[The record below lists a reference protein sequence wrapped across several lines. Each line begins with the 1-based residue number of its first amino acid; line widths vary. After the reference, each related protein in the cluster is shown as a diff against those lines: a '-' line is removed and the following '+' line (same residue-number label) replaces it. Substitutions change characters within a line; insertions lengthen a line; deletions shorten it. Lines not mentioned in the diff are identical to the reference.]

1 MVGSRYLE
9 WLQHA
14 MNVLVGIFQ
23 RYGFA
28 AIVSKSRNM
37 TCQPSALRSG
47 ISMEAKALNCTG
59 VGDYY
64 CVKPRQIIPYPE
76 CGFDLTAGSM
86 TTHLQHMH
94 GTEP

>member
-1 MVGSRYLE
+1 
-9 WLQHA
+9 
-14 MNVLVGIFQ
+14 
-23 RYGFA
+23 
-28 AIVSKSRNM
+28 
-37 TCQPSALRSG
+37 
-47 ISMEAKALNCTG
+47 MEAKALNCTG

-64 CVKPRQIIPYPE
+64 RVKPRQIIPYPE